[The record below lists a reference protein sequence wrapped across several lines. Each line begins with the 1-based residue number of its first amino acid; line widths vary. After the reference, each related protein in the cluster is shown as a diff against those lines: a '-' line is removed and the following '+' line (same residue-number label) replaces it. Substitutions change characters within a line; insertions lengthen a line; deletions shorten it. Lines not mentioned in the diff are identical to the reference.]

1 MNNHKFKDYSN
12 KTPNGGPNIKLSE
25 SQTSQVSSQEPLFI
39 ASSAG
44 ALKEENVSDADTI
57 TPCKPKLH
65 QTEEVYI
72 KPDVPINCIVT
83 HIVTKTVK
91 GDSQDTNK
99 DVTELVEKVLE
110 TVHPIA

>member
-1 MNNHKFKDYSN
+1 MQTL
-12 KTPNGGPNIKLSE
+12 TPRKSK
-25 SQTSQVSSQEPLFI
+25 Q
-39 ASSAG
+39 
-44 ALKEENVSDADTI
+44 
-57 TPCKPKLH
+57 H